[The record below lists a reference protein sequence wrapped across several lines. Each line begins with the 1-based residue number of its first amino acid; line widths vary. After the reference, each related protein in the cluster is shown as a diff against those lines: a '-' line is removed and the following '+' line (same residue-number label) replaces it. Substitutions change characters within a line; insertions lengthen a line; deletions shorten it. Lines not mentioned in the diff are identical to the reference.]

1 MNYILRSYLIN
12 VINLKKSRFTS
23 LFIIYVI
30 LNESKLESR
39 RKRRKNTRVTSVQ
52 IACSIFIIIRLF
64 FLSVQYEK

>member
-39 RKRRKNTRVTSVQ
+39 RKRRK
-52 IACSIFIIIRLF
+52 IHA
-64 FLSVQYEK
+64 